1 MRRLLSIYLPSLRG
15 GGAERAML
23 TLANAFAARGL
34 PVDLILAKAEGPY
47 LKDVGNTV
55 RVLDL
60 GASRVMTSLPGIVR
74 YLRRERPMAM
84 LSALNHANVVAGA
97 ARRLARVPTR
107 LVFSEQ
113 CTLKSSLSNAN
124 FLRERWMVHFMRWAY
139 PQADGVVAA
148 SKGVADDLASVIGL
162 ERERIEVVYNPIDI
176 SHVATLSKEPLQ
188 HPWYIEG
195 SLPLIVAAGRLTRQ
209 KDYPVLIHAFAIVR
223 ANRPSR
229 LMILGEGEARGE
241 LEALVRELGL
251 GDDVAMP
258 GFVDNPF
265 AWMRRSSLYVL
276 SSAFEGFGNVLVEA
290 MACGTPVVST
300 DSPSGPAEILGK
312 GRWGRLVP
320 VGDVKA
326 LAEAMMATLDE
337 SSYPDVARRAQDFI
351 VEKAVEGYL
360 RALEIPMP
368 DHSSMGAR
376 V

>member
-1 MRRLLSIYLPSLRG
+1 VKGLLSIYLPSLSG

-23 TLANAFAARGL
+23 TLANAFTARGFT
-34 PVDLILAKAEGPY
+34 VDLVLAKAEGPY
-47 LKDVGNTV
+47 LKDVADGV
-55 RVLDL
+55 RVVDL
-60 GASRVMTSLPGIVR
+60 GSSRVLSSLPGLVR
-74 YLRRERPMAM
+74 YLRRERPVAM

-107 LVFSEQ
+107 LVVSVQ
-113 CTLKSSLSNAN
+113 NTPTPSLSNEN
-124 FLRERWMVHFMRWAY
+124 SLRGRWMAHFMRWAY
-139 PQADGVVAA
+139 PQADGVVAI

-176 SHVATLSKEPLQ
+176 SHVTTLSKRPLQ
-188 HPWYIEG
+188 HPWYIDG

-209 KDYPVLIHAFAIVR
+209 KDYPMLLHAFALVR
-223 ANRPSR
+223 AHRPLR
-229 LMILGEGEARGE
+229 LIILGEGEARGE
-241 LEALVRELGL
+241 LEALVRKLGL

-265 AWMRRSSLYVL
+265 AWIRRSSLYVL
-276 SSAFEGFGNVLVEA
+276 SSDWEGFGNVLVEA
-290 MACGTPVVST
+290 MACGTPVIST
-300 DSPSGPAEILGK
+300 DCPSGPAEILEK
-312 GRWGRLVP
+312 GLWGRLVP

-337 SSYPDVARRAQDFI
+337 SAYPDVVRRAQNFN

-360 RALEIPMP
+360 RVLEIPLP
-368 DHSSMGAR
+368 VHSSMRAR